1 MRRLRARSV
10 LLAGILAV
18 VLGCGSEEVPSGA
31 DATPRAESTAPYLV
45 KIHADWCGVCNRLTP
60 LWTQLGEEYG
70 DSVQMVLLDVTD
82 REAVDDSTREAA
94 RLGLGPFFDSHKGQ
108 TGTIALLDGTTRE
121 SLAVFR
127 GEMDIARYQTVLD
140 ELRDP
145 GGA

>member
-18 VLGCGSEEVPSGA
+18 SLGCGSEE
-31 DATPRAESTAPYLV
+31 
-45 KIHADWCGVCNRLTP
+45 
-60 LWTQLGEEYG
+60 
-70 DSVQMVLLDVTD
+70 
-82 REAVDDSTREAA
+82 AA
-94 RLGLGPFFDSHKGQ
+94 RLGLDSFFDSHKGQ
-108 TGTIALLDGTTRE
+108 TGTIAVLDGTTHE

-127 GEMDIARYQTVLD
+127 GEMDLDRYQTVLD